1 MEKRKYFGT
10 DGIRGQANSSPMTAE
25 IALKLG
31 MAAGLH
37 FQGGTHRHKVIIGKD
52 TRLSGYMVEP
62 ALTSGFI
69 SMGMDVVLVGPMP
82 TPAIAMLTRS
92 MRADLGVMISASHN
106 PYADNGIKLFDG
118 EGLKLSDAIEHKIE
132 ALMDS
137 DLNSQLSPP
146 DKLGRAK
153 RLENV
158 HGRYIEYVKNSFPKD
173 KTLEGL
179 KLVIDC
185 ANGAAYNVAT
195 EVFYELGAEIVAIGT
210 SPNGFNINDN
220 CGSTHPE
227 QMCYRV
233 RDVGADLGIAL
244 DGDAD
249 RLVLANENGEIIDG
263 DQLMAVIATYLHK
276 NNALK
281 GGAIAAT
288 VMSNMGLELYLK
300 EQNIELHR
308 TNVGDRYVAQA
319 MREHGLNL
327 GGEQSGH
334 IILSD
339 YSTTGDGILAA
350 LQFLAMMVQTG
361 KKASELSHVFEPLP
375 QILKNYRFDENKTG
389 GQNADDLIA
398 KIQSKIDAA
407 EKTLAGRGR
416 ILIRKS
422 GTEPLVRVMV
432 EGNDEAEIEK
442 IADEL
447 IAALE
452 K

>member
-1 MEKRKYFGT
+1 MTKRKYFGT

-37 FQGGTHRHKVIIGKD
+37 FRNGSHRHKVIIGKD

-92 MRADLGVMISASHN
+92 MRADLGVMVSASHN
-106 PYADNGIKLFDG
+106 PYADNGIKLFDS

-132 ALMDS
+132 GLMDS
-137 DLNSQLSPP
+137 DLNAQLSAP
-146 DKLGRAK
+146 DALGRAK

-158 HGRYIEYVKNSFPKD
+158 RGRYIEYVKSSFPRER
-173 KTLEGL
+173 TLEGL
-179 KLVIDC
+179 KIVIDC
-185 ANGAAYNVAT
+185 ANGAAYDVGAA
-195 EVFYELGAEIVAIGT
+195 VLYELGAEIVTIGVN
-210 SPNGFNINDN
+210 PDGYNINDN

-233 RDVGADLGIAL
+233 KDVGADLGIAL

-249 RLVLANENGEIIDG
+249 RLVLADENGELIDG

-276 NNALK
+276 NGALK
-281 GGAIAAT
+281 GDGIAAT
-288 VMSNMGLELYLK
+288 VMSNMGMEIYLK
-300 EQNIELHR
+300 EQGMKLHR
-308 TNVGDRYVAQA
+308 TQVGDRYVSEH
-319 MREHGLNL
+319 MRANGLNL

-350 LQFLAMMVQTG
+350 LQFLAMMVQTE
-361 KKASELSHVFEPLP
+361 KKASELAHVFEPLP
-375 QILKNYRFDENKTG
+375 QTLKNHRFSEG
-389 GQNADDLIA
+389 ENADDLIA
-398 KIQSKIDAA
+398 KIQPQIDAA
-407 EKTLAGRGR
+407 EEALKGRGR

-432 EGNDEAEIEK
+432 EGDNEAEIEQ

-447 IAALE
+447 IAGLS

>member
-1 MEKRKYFGT
+1 
-10 DGIRGQANSSPMTAE
+10 
-25 IALKLG
+25 
-31 MAAGLH
+31 
-37 FQGGTHRHKVIIGKD
+37 
-52 TRLSGYMVEP
+52 
-62 ALTSGFI
+62 
-69 SMGMDVVLVGPMP
+69 MGMDVVLVGPMP

-92 MRADLGVMISASHN
+92 MRADLGVVISASHN
-106 PYADNGIKLFDG
+106 AYADNGIKLFDG
-118 EGLKLSDAIEHKIE
+118 DGLKLSDDIEYKIE
-132 ALMDS
+132 ALMDT
-137 DLNSQLSPP
+137 DLSANLSAP
-146 DKLGRAK
+146 DKLGRAE

-158 HGRYIEYVKNSFPKD
+158 RGRYIEYVKSAFPRAA
-173 KTLEGL
+173 TLEGL
-179 KLVIDC
+179 KVVIDC
-185 ANGAAYNVAT
+185 ANGAAYHVAPA
-195 EVFYELGAEIVAIGT
+195 VFYELGAEIITFGVN
-210 SPNGFNINDN
+210 PNGFNINDN

-249 RLVLANENGEIIDG
+249 RLVLSDENGELIDG
-263 DQLMAVIATYLHK
+263 DQLMAVIATYMQQTGE
-276 NNALK
+276 LK
-281 GGAIAAT
+281 GGGIAAT
-288 VMSNMGLELYLK
+288 VMSNMGLELFLHTQGIK
-300 EQNIELHR
+300 LHR
-308 TNVGDRYVAQA
+308 TQVGDRYVAEF

-350 LQFLAMMVQTG
+350 LQFLAMMAKTG
-361 KKASELSHVFEPLP
+361 KKASELDHAFKPLP
-375 QILKNYRFDENKTG
+375 QILKNYRFEQSGNT
-389 GQNADDLIA
+389 GQNADALIA
-398 KIQSKIDAA
+398 KIQPEIAAA

-432 EGNDEAEIEK
+432 EGNDEAEIEQ

-447 IAALE
+447 ITALE

>member
-1 MEKRKYFGT
+1 MTKRKYFGT
-10 DGIRGQANSSPMTAE
+10 DGIRGQANSLPMTAE

-37 FQGGTHRHKVIIGKD
+37 FQDGAHRHKVIIGKD

-82 TPAIAMLTRS
+82 TPAVAMLTRS

-106 PYADNGIKLFDG
+106 VYSDNGIKLFDG
-118 EGLKLSDAIEHKIE
+118 EGLKLSDKIEHKIE

-137 DLNSQLSPP
+137 NLSENLSAP
-146 DKLGRAK
+146 DKLGRAV

-158 HGRYIEYVKNSFPKD
+158 QGRYIEYVKNSFPRN
-173 KTLEGL
+173 KTLDGL
-179 KLVIDC
+179 KLVVDS

-195 EVFYELGAEIVAIGT
+195 KVFYELGAEVVSLGVT
-210 SPNGFNINDN
+210 PNGFNINEN
-220 CGSTHPE
+220 CGSNHPE

-233 RDVGADLGIAL
+233 RDTGADLGIAL

-249 RLVLANENGEIIDG
+249 RLVLADENGEIIDG

-276 NNALK
+276 NDSLK
-281 GGAIAAT
+281 GGGMAAT
-288 VMSNMGLELYLK
+288 VMSNMGMELYLQ
-300 EQNIELHR
+300 EQGIDLHR
-308 TNVGDRYVAQA
+308 TQVGDRYVAEA
-319 MREHGLNL
+319 MRKHGLNL

-334 IILSD
+334 VILSD

-361 KKASELSHVFEPLP
+361 KKSSELGKVFEPLP
-375 QILKNYRFDENKTG
+375 QTLKNFRYSE

-398 KIQSKIDAA
+398 KIQPKIDVA
-407 EKTLAGRGR
+407 EEALKGRGR

-432 EGNDEAEIEK
+432 EGDDESEIER

-447 IAALE
+447 IEGLAA
-452 K
+452 